1 MNYTAASF
9 KSILTRFH
17 ARMPHPFAHVTPLML
32 YIHWPFCAAKC
43 HYCDFVAMQDHH
55 GFARQYHEALCNEI
69 RSFVAARPHVLG
81 ASIKTIF
88 LGGGTPSL
96 YPLPLLKELF
106 SLLRSLFD
114 LSGVEEISLEVNPGG
129 QSDEHF
135 ETWRDVGINRLSVG
149 VQVLDDAILAK
160 LNRPQKKA
168 EVVAFFE
175 RAPYYIQNLSADC
188 IIGLPGVD
196 DVCWQE
202 TVETT
207 LSWPLKHA
215 SLYFLTIHENTPL
228 YHGVKAGTITIPQDE
243 AVLSQYAW
251 TVARYAQAGLAQY
264 EISNFALP
272 GFESKHNRGYW
283 NQIPYYGFGIGAASY
298 DGLYRCVNKKKLTG
312 YLKHFASPTADPLS
326 WYGSCERLTHEQQVL
341 EELMLGLRQREG
353 VGLHRMVYLCPL
365 FQSQVL
371 REIWQRLVGDGY
383 LEASQTHL
391 RLTPKGQIFENEVV
405 VQLCGGLEGDHQNC
419 VRPIRQNTNETQKA

>member
-1 MNYTAASF
+1 
-9 KSILTRFH
+9 
-17 ARMPHPFAHVTPLML
+17 MPHPFSRIAPLML

-55 GFARQYHEALCNEI
+55 NFARQYHEALCNEI
-69 RSFVAARPHVLG
+69 RSFVASRPHTFG
-81 ASIKTIF
+81 APIKTIF

-114 LSGVEEISLEVNPGG
+114 LSNTEEISLEVNPGG
-129 QSDEHF
+129 QTDDHF
-135 ETWRDVGINRLSVG
+135 GTWRDVGINRLSVG

-168 EVVAFFE
+168 EVLEFFE
-175 RAPYYIQNLSADC
+175 RAPHFISNLSADC

-196 DVCWQE
+196 DVCWRD

-207 LSWPLKHA
+207 LSWPLKHT

-228 YHGVKAGTITIPQDE
+228 YHGVKAGTITIPRDE
-243 AVLSQYAW
+243 QVLAQYAW
-251 TVARYAQAGLAQY
+251 TVQRYAQAGLAQY
-264 EISNFALP
+264 EISNFAVP
-272 GFESKHNRGYW
+272 GFESIHNRGYW
-283 NQIPYYGFGIGAASY
+283 DRTSYYGFGIGAASY
-298 DGLYRCVNKKKLTG
+298 DGTYRCANKKKLTG
-312 YLKHFASPTADPLS
+312 YLQHFSTPTAEVKT
-326 WYGSCERLTHEQQVL
+326 WYGSIEKLTHEQKIL
-341 EELMLGLRQREG
+341 EELMLGLRQRTG

-365 FQSQVL
+365 AQSQPFGEV
-371 REIWQRLVGDGY
+371 RDRLVAEGY
-383 LEASQTHL
+383 LEASETHI

-405 VQLCGGLEGDHQNC
+405 VQLSGGLEGDHSNC
-419 VRPIRQNTNETQKA
+419 ERPKD